1 MKIALGTAQF
11 GLDYGVANDN
21 GQISH
26 VEAEKILDFAWGSGI
41 DTLDTAIGYGDSEE
55 RLGQIGVEKWRIVSK
70 LPGLSGLNEEPSDWI
85 KRSVEIS
92 LKKLGITSLAGF
104 LLHRPLDLLSAD
116 GEVTYRTLNELKS
129 QGVIDKIGVSVCD
142 GPTDLDAI
150 WSDFPCGM
158 VQSPLNLLDRRL
170 ITSGWAERLKKHGVE
185 IHTRSAFMQ
194 GVLLMERG
202 RRPAY
207 FDEWKSLWDEWHK
220 WLDDVGLTPLQACLN
235 FLLAL
240 PQIDRV
246 VVGVDSV
253 QHLREVLESVGE
265 PISAYSGFTSEDVNL
280 INPACWIL
288 T

>member
-26 VEAEKILDFAWGSGI
+26 VEAEKILDFAWSSGI

-55 RLGQIGVEKWRIVSK
+55 RLGQVGVEKWRIVSK

-85 KRSVEIS
+85 KKSVEMS
-92 LKKLGITSLAGF
+92 LKKLGITSLTGF

-116 GEVTYRTLNELKS
+116 GQVVYRVLNELKS

-150 WSDFPCGM
+150 WSDFPCDM

-185 IHTRSAFMQ
+185 VHTRSAFLQ
-194 GVLLMERG
+194 GVLLMERR

-220 WLDDVGLTPLQACLN
+220 WLDDVDQTPLQACLN
-235 FLLAL
+235 FSLAL

-253 QHLREVLESVGE
+253 RHLREVLESFDEQIRAPGDF
-265 PISAYSGFTSEDVNL
+265 ASEDVDL
-280 INPACWIL
+280 INPACWTL
-288 T
+288 